1 MEPRSWR
8 HIVLVVLGLAWK
20 RKTLVCAIDV
30 DHLTVVPFSSKI
42 QEYCLTYASV
52 LVVHSSV

>member
-20 RKTLVCAIDV
+20 RKTLVSAIDV
-30 DHLTVVPFSSKI
+30 DHFNIVPLSSKI
-42 QEYCLTYASV
+42 Q
-52 LVVHSSV
+52 